1 VSAAG
6 QTATSPGRPVLL
18 EADELRR
25 LAQVSD
31 ARGVLDQA
39 LVWGAILLA
48 VSLATT
54 VDHWLATFAAVV
66 LIGSRQNA
74 LATLAHEAW
83 HRLAFSDG
91 RWNHRIGAWL
101 DAYPIG
107 IPYHHDRRR
116 HMRHHR
122 EVGQPHDPDWVN
134 YTNEGRETPLR
145 LARYLLGLVCGL
157 LFFSTA
163 WSVLVERK
171 PRIKVD
177 GDEATAARD
186 HGSVPTLAQ
195 ELAGIVLCQVVLLL
209 LFTAIGGIW
218 AYPLY
223 WCVPL
228 ATFGGFFANLRAF
241 LEHATPGDAVPPE
254 ARLRDFAVGPLEAFL
269 ISPCHFNYHALHH
282 AFLAIPHRN
291 LPVAKERV
299 IARLGSYPLPVQ
311 QGYVNALRVH
321 LSAIQGS
328 APHAAVAA
336 PAVAAHA
343 APAAPTVAAHAAPA
357 APTVAAHAAPAA
369 PAVAAHA
376 APAAAN
382 GAWTEREPE
391 PRVIVSCEVC
401 GTDQVRP
408 VTGWLRDEESADELP
423 PRFRDLEFRFVRC
436 IRCGLVYMRERPSP
450 ADLDVFYG
458 EAYKCFESYA
468 DRGAIMNALAG
479 LVARGKLKQIR
490 SYMPAGNHRLLDY
503 GCGAGT
509 WLDLMQGMGCE
520 FDMIG
525 MDVTEGPLAE
535 MRARG
540 IEAWCC
546 DERTMFDH
554 VAPGS
559 IGVIHLFHVIE
570 HVPDAGKV
578 LEALHRALAPGG
590 VVIGQTPNLASTG
603 CRFWGDLWNQWH
615 VPRHLVLFSDDTL
628 RRRAE
633 MAGFEVVE
641 IKSSISG
648 ATQWAL
654 SALHWWAKRRGRAFR
669 NTHEPLYPPLIL
681 GFVPVAVLESLLAR
695 TCHMDFVLRKPAEHG
710 AA

>member
-1 VSAAG
+1 MTSSPRCAVKCRSSSPSRRYRRASPARRKPAHAAACFARWCASSACRRSARSSCRPACPTSRWSIRPTPPRPAAPRSAHGSRRCCSACSVRPRSDGSPFPGSGSPSTGPYGSFARPPAWGHRGVGVVRRRVTSRIQEREVSAAG

-48 VSLATT
+48 VWLATT
-54 VDHWLATFAAVV
+54 VDHWLATFAAIV

-91 RWNHRIGAWL
+91 NWNHRIGAWL

-122 EVGQPHDPDWVN
+122 EVGQAHDPDWVN

-209 LFTAIGGIW
+209 LLTAIGGIW
-218 AYPLY
+218 TYPLY

-343 APAAPTVAAHAAPA
+343 APAAP
-357 APTVAAHAAPAA
+357 
-369 PAVAAHA
+369 
-376 APAAAN
+376 
-382 GAWTEREPE
+382 
-391 PRVIVSCEVC
+391 
-401 GTDQVRP
+401 
-408 VTGWLRDEESADELP
+408 
-423 PRFRDLEFRFVRC
+423 
-436 IRCGLVYMRERPSP
+436 
-450 ADLDVFYG
+450 
-458 EAYKCFESYA
+458 
-468 DRGAIMNALAG
+468 
-479 LVARGKLKQIR
+479 
-490 SYMPAGNHRLLDY
+490 
-503 GCGAGT
+503 
-509 WLDLMQGMGCE
+509 
-520 FDMIG
+520 
-525 MDVTEGPLAE
+525 
-535 MRARG
+535 
-540 IEAWCC
+540 
-546 DERTMFDH
+546 
-554 VAPGS
+554 
-559 IGVIHLFHVIE
+559 
-570 HVPDAGKV
+570 
-578 LEALHRALAPGG
+578 
-590 VVIGQTPNLASTG
+590 
-603 CRFWGDLWNQWH
+603 
-615 VPRHLVLFSDDTL
+615 
-628 RRRAE
+628 
-633 MAGFEVVE
+633 
-641 IKSSISG
+641 
-648 ATQWAL
+648 
-654 SALHWWAKRRGRAFR
+654 
-669 NTHEPLYPPLIL
+669 
-681 GFVPVAVLESLLAR
+681 
-695 TCHMDFVLRKPAEHG
+695 
-710 AA
+710 

>member
-6 QTATSPGRPVLL
+6 QTVSSPGRPVLL

-31 ARGVLDQA
+31 TRGVLDQT

-48 VSLATT
+48 VWLATAF
-54 VDHWLATFAAVV
+54 DHWLATFAAVV

-91 RWNHRIGAWL
+91 RWNHRLGAWL

-107 IPYHHDRRR
+107 IPYHHDRKR

-122 EVGQPHDPDWVN
+122 EVGLARDPDWVN

-171 PRIKVD
+171 PRINVD
-177 GDEATAARD
+177 GDEAAAPRE
-186 HGSVPTLAQ
+186 HGNVPTLAQ
-195 ELAGIVLCQVVLLL
+195 ELAGIVACQAVLLF
-209 LFTAIGGIW
+209 LFTAIGGLW

-223 WCVPL
+223 WCLPL

-241 LEHATPGDAVPPE
+241 LEHATPSDAVPPE
-254 ARLRDFAVGPLEAFL
+254 ARLRDFTVGPLEAFL
-269 ISPCHFNYHALHH
+269 LSPCHFNYHALHH

-299 IARLGSYPLPVQ
+299 IARLGNYPLPVQ

-321 LSAIQGS
+321 LSAMQGS
-328 APHAAVAA
+328 ATAVPGAPHAGVSN
-336 PAVAAHA
+336 
-343 APAAPTVAAHAAPA
+343 
-357 APTVAAHAAPAA
+357 
-369 PAVAAHA
+369 
-376 APAAAN
+376 AAAAATS
-382 GAWTEREPE
+382 GTWTERDPE
-391 PRVIVSCEVC
+391 PRLIVNCEVC

-408 VTGWLRDEESADELP
+408 VTGWLKDEESADELP

-468 DRGAIMNALAG
+468 DRGAIMKALAG

-490 SYMPAGNHRLLDY
+490 GFMPAGNRRLLDY

-525 MDVTEGPLAE
+525 MDVTEGPLAD

-546 DERTMFDH
+546 DERTMFEH
-554 VAPGS
+554 VAPGT

-654 SALHWWAKRRGRAFR
+654 SALHWWAQRRGRAFR

-681 GFVPVAVLESLLAR
+681 GFVPVAILESLLAR
-695 TCHMDFVLRKPAEHG
+695 TCHMDFVLRKPAERG